1 MGELKLAYT
10 ARSYSTGT
18 LGRSICS
25 ARSHHFVADDL
36 GGEEVGAGEL
46 FFSGVAACAV
56 NMVERIA
63 AADETPLEWM
73 DVSVEAYRD
82 PDKDHGELTLYDSV
96 RVRIEMW
103 GVSDDDAEV
112 LTALWKARCPLYGTV
127 AAATPDTT
135 VTLVSHTESR
145 R

>member
-1 MGELKLAYT
+1 MTRRRLAHL
-10 ARSYSTGT
+10 A
-18 LGRSICS
+18 IS
-25 ARSHHFVADDL
+25 ASL
-36 GGEEVGAGEL
+36 L
-46 FFSGVAACAV
+46 FAYP
-56 NMVERIA
+56 A
-63 AADETPLEWM
+63 AADETPLDWM

-82 PDKDHGELTLYDSV
+82 PEQDHGELTLYDSV

-112 LTALWKARCPLYGTV
+112 LTGLWKARCPLYGTV

-135 VTLVSHTESR
+135 VTLESHTESR